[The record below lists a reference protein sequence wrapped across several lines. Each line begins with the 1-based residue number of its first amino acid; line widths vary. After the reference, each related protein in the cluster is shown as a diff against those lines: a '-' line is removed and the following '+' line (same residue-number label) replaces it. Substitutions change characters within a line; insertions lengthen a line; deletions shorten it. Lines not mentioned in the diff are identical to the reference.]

1 MTCDNYPDCDCDGL
15 CDTEPEDDTL
25 VDDLLFEDGLG

>member
-1 MTCDNYPDCDCDGL
+1 MTCDNYPDCDCGGL
-15 CDTEPEDDTL
+15 CDSESWEDDL